1 MPEPIRSAVVVGG
14 GSAGFL
20 AALTF
25 RRMLPQIKLTVVHS
39 PGIPIIGVGESTTGR
54 VPLHLHESLKINRD
68 EFHREVRPSWKL
80 GLRLEWGAADVPHFN
95 YPFERHLEKHVPG
108 LDKRAAYYCLADPK
122 DCSVFHAMMD
132 RNRSPATLE
141 GRSFA
146 IDPRTAYHLPNARF
160 IDYLRR
166 QSLESGASL
175 IEDEV
180 QEVVRAESGDVD
192 ALRLQSGREVCGD
205 LFIDCSG
212 FRSLLL
218 GETLGEPY
226 LSYADTLFCDRAVI
240 GSWQRDDQIQ
250 PYTTASTMDHGWAW
264 RIDFPDVVT
273 RGYVFSSAFC
283 SDEEAARE
291 LQAKNPEL
299 GADPDLR
306 VLRFPSGRYARH
318 WVRNVVAVGNAS
330 GFVEPLEATAL
341 HCIVEQLYQ
350 LADGLIDA
358 DGAPTPGLRDLLN
371 AAFQRNWDDV
381 RDFLALHYKFNDH
394 ADTPFWRHCRAETSL
409 GGAAA
414 LVEAYERVGPSRL
427 LSRLIPGEYFEYD
440 GYTSML
446 VGMRVPTAARRPLSS
461 QEAKAWA
468 TLQRRMRTAAAQ
480 TLPMREALE
489 RAHGAP
495 PTALTRS
502 ERRRQARG

>member
-1 MPEPIRSAVVVGG
+1 M
-14 GSAGFL
+14 
-20 AALTF
+20 
-25 RRMLPQIKLTVVHS
+25 
-39 PGIPIIGVGESTTGR
+39 
-54 VPLHLHESLKINRD
+54 
-68 EFHREVRPSWKL
+68 RPSWKL

-146 IDPRTAYHLPNARF
+146 IDPRAAYHLPNARF
-160 IDYLRR
+160 VDYLRR

-180 QEVVRAESGDVD
+180 QEVVRTESGDVD
-192 ALRLQSGREVCGD
+192 ALRLQGGREVRGD

-218 GETLGEPY
+218 GETLAEPY
-226 LSYADTLFCDRAVI
+226 VSYADTLFCDRAVI

-283 SDEEAARE
+283 SDDDAARE
-291 LQAKNPEL
+291 LQAKNPQL
-299 GADPDLR
+299 GEDPDLR

-318 WVRNVVAVGNAS
+318 WVRNVVAVGNAA

-381 RDFLALHYKFNDH
+381 RDFLALHYKFNYQRGH
-394 ADTPFWRHCRAETSL
+394 AVLASL
-409 GGAAA
+409 PRRDVAGRGGGVGGGLRTGGAVAA
-414 LVEAYERVGPSRL
+414 AEPADPGGVLRVRGLRVDAHRHARPHGRPPPAL
-427 LSRLIPGEYFEYD
+427 QPGSE
-440 GYTSML
+440 GL
-446 VGMRVPTAARRPLSS
+446 GH
-461 QEAKAWA
+461 
-468 TLQRRMRTAAAQ
+468 TAAAD
-480 TLPMREALE
+480 
-489 RAHGAP
+489 AH
-495 PTALTRS
+495 
-502 ERRRQARG
+502 RRRPNAADARGAGASARRRRRRHRLGAGRRAQCALPLRVGEEIQALSRGGAVARGRLPRATARAGRFGYLRP

>member
-39 PGIPIIGVGESTTGR
+39 PGIPIIGVGESTTAR

-80 GLRLEWGAADVPHFN
+80 GLRFEWGAADVPHFN
-95 YPFERHLEKHVPG
+95 YTFDHYLEEHPPG
-108 LDKRAAYYCLADPK
+108 LQKRAAYYCLADPK
-122 DCSVFHAMMD
+122 DGSIFNALMD

-146 IDPRTAYHLPNARF
+146 IDPRAAYHLPNARF

-192 ALRLQSGREVCGD
+192 CLRLQSGREVSGD

-226 LSYADTLFCDRAVI
+226 LSYSDTLFCDRAVI
-240 GSWQRDDQIQ
+240 GSWQRDDQIR

-264 RIDFPDVVT
+264 RIDFPDLVT

-283 SDEEAARE
+283 SDDDAARE
-291 LQAKNPEL
+291 LKEKNPEL
-299 GADPDLR
+299 GEDPDLR

-341 HCIVEQLYQ
+341 HCIVEQLYK

-358 DGAPTPGLRDLLN
+358 DGAPTPGQRDLLN
-371 AAFQRNWDDV
+371 AAFQTNWDDV

-394 ADTPFWRHCRAETSL
+394 ADTPFWRHCRAEISL